1 MHAGQANHSSV
12 VAMPGGKEKRI
23 EFEELAGDGSVCRA
37 RRQPMG
43 AWAVGGTTYV
53 IAQASGRPGRDAW
66 VEAVAAALARERG
79 WRERRWTLTVR
90 MGEEIMFHVTAASNR
105 ESIAAHG
112 FDSQRMGTATGIAGS
127 PQPELPGVFVCDSRE
142 AAQFFVDMARW
153 PCDVWAIRADG
164 LWVESGPV
172 GWELLPVPVEAER
185 VTLVERDVISLRLLR
200 ERADGQ
206 M

>member
-1 MHAGQANHSSV
+1 MVERAASYWRSCSLWLSPSIRRSSRARRSPRRAAEIRSTLGVGMHAGQANHSSV
-12 VAMPGGKEKRI
+12 VAMPGGKEQRI
-23 EFEELAGDGSVCRA
+23 AFEELAGDGSVCRA
-37 RRQPMG
+37 RGQPMG

-53 IAQASGRPGRDAW
+53 IAQASGRPARDAW

-142 AAQFFVDMARW
+142 AAQFF
-153 PCDVWAIRADG
+153 
-164 LWVESGPV
+164 
-172 GWELLPVPVEAER
+172 
-185 VTLVERDVISLRLLR
+185 
-200 ERADGQ
+200 
-206 M
+206 